1 MKGLKY
7 LITIT
12 DREYAEQYLEFFRK
26 NGIERVHAQ
35 LCSGTATDAT
45 LDYLGLAKTKKIMFR
60 TFVHSEMVDTIKNG
74 LLSEMALGLAGGGI
88 AVFISVDGIGGQTA
102 LKHLVG
108 EKPVN
113 NTEETVMDAN
123 SSKLVLIVTIADK
136 GYSEKVMEAAR
147 GAGASGG
154 TVIKAH
160 GTGAEIA
167 KFFGVSISEEKE
179 MVYIVAKRTDR
190 DAIMKAIMEKAG
202 NNTDAHGI
210 VYSLPVDSVAGVRS
224 LENVEL

>member
-1 MKGLKY
+1 
-7 LITIT
+7 
-12 DREYAEQYLEFFRK
+12 
-26 NGIERVHAQ
+26 
-35 LCSGTATDAT
+35 
-45 LDYLGLAKTKKIMFR
+45 
-60 TFVHSEMVDTIKNG
+60 
-74 LLSEMALGLAGGGI
+74 
-88 AVFISVDGIGGQTA
+88 
-102 LKHLVG
+102 
-108 EKPVN
+108 
-113 NTEETVMDAN
+113 MDEN
-123 SSKLVLIVTIADK
+123 MSKLVLIVTIADK

-154 TVIKAH
+154 TVLKAH

-202 NNTDAHGI
+202 NTTDAHGI

-224 LENVEL
+224 LENV